1 MLAVT
6 KGNRLQKVPLRQYI
20 PLLVHYL
27 KPLWFRV
34 TLLAVIMFS
43 GIGLSLLN
51 PQIMRYFI
59 DTAKA
64 GGALRNLFIA
74 GGLFLGVAIFGQVI
88 MLISSYLGQ
97 DVGWRVTNRMREDLA
112 FHCLKLDMSFHH
124 QYTPG
129 EMVERVDGDTTALSN
144 FFSEFVLQVIGNTFL
159 LIGVLVMLSREDWR
173 LGVVLTAFVIVAF
186 VICNVVRSV
195 AVPAYTAEREGY
207 AKLYGFIEERLVG
220 IEDIRTNGGNAYT
233 MDRFYDVNSDAY
245 GRVLRAQI
253 MGEIVRA
260 TTTIM
265 FAIGLAISMG
275 MCIYI
280 FREGTFTIGTVML
293 VIYYTS
299 MFRGPLDQIGRQLND
314 LQKAAAGLQRIEALQ
329 RTTPQIQDGTET
341 LPASGA
347 ISIDFDEVTFNYTEG
362 EPVLKKISFNLA
374 PGKILGLL
382 GRTGSGKTTMTRLLF
397 RFYEPNMGEI
407 RLGGMPIMRVQQ
419 DSLRQNVGLV
429 TQDVQ
434 LFYAS
439 VRDNITLFNPEITDS
454 QIIEVIEDLGLS
466 AWYAS
471 LPDGLDTMI
480 AAGGL
485 SAGEAQLLAFAR
497 VFLKDPGIIILDEPS
512 SRLDPATE
520 QQIDRAVQKLLH
532 NRTGIII
539 AHRLGTVERVNE
551 IMILEDGEI
560 QEHGEREHLVGDPN
574 SRFSQLLK
582 TGLEEVIV

>member
-1 MLAVT
+1 MQ
-6 KGNRLQKVPLRQYI
+6 RVPLRQYVS
-20 PLLVHYL
+20 LLTYYL

-34 TLLAVIMFS
+34 TLLAIFMFG
-43 GIGLSLLN
+43 GIGLSLLS
-51 PQIMRYFI
+51 PQIIRYFI
-59 DTAKA
+59 DTAQA
-64 GGALRNLFIA
+64 GGALRNLIIA
-74 GGLFLGVAIFGQVI
+74 GGLFLVVGIFGQIV
-88 MLISSYLGQ
+88 MLVNSYLGQ
-97 DVGWRVTNRMREDLA
+97 DVGWRATNRMRGDLA
-112 FHCLKLDMSFHH
+112 FHCLNLDMSFHQ

-144 FFSEFVLQVIGNTFL
+144 FFSEFVLQVIGSTFF
-159 LIGVLVMLSREDWR
+159 LIGVLIVVSREDWR
-173 LGVVLTAFVIVAF
+173 VGIALTAFVIIAF
-186 VICNVVRSV
+186 VIYNLIRSI

-207 AKLYGFIEERLVG
+207 SKLYGFIEERLIG

-245 GRVLRAQI
+245 QRVLRSEI
-253 MGEIVRA
+253 MGEIVQA
-260 TTTIM
+260 TTRIM

-275 MCIYI
+275 MGIYLY
-280 FREGTFTIGTVML
+280 RDGTFTIGTAFM
-293 VIYYTS
+293 VIHYTS
-299 MFRGPLDQIGRQLND
+299 LLRHPLDQISRQLND
-314 LQKAAAGLQRIEALQ
+314 LQRATAGLKRIEALQ
-329 RTTPQIQDGTET
+329 RTTSHIQDGTET

-347 ISIDFDEVTFNYTEG
+347 ISIEFDEVTFNYNEG

-374 PGKILGLL
+374 PGKVLGLL

-397 RFYEPNMGEI
+397 RFYDPNIGEI
-407 RLGGMPIMRVQQ
+407 RLGGMPIMKVQL

-439 VRDNITLFNPEITDS
+439 VRDNITLFNPTIADS
-454 QIIEVIEDLGLS
+454 QILAVIEDLGLS
-466 AWYAS
+466 EWYES
-471 LPDGLDTMI
+471 LSDGLDTVI
-480 AAGGL
+480 ASGGV

-497 VFLKDPGIIILDEPS
+497 IFLKDPGIIILDEPS

-520 QQIDRAVQKLLH
+520 QQIDRAVQKLLR

>member
-1 MLAVT
+1 MQ
-6 KGNRLQKVPLRQYI
+6 RVPLRQYAS
-20 PLLVHYL
+20 LLTHYL

-34 TLLAVIMFS
+34 ILLAIFIFG
-43 GIGLSLLN
+43 GIGLSLFS
-51 PQIMRYFI
+51 PQILRYFI
-59 DTAKA
+59 DTAEA
-64 GGALRNLFIA
+64 DGALRNLLIA
-74 GGLFLGVAIFGQVI
+74 GGLFLAVGVFGQVVA
-88 MLISSYLGQ
+88 LINSYLGQ

-112 FHCLKLDMSFHH
+112 FRCLNLDMSFHQ

-159 LIGVLVMLSREDWR
+159 LIGVLIVLFREDWR
-173 LGVVLTAFVIVAF
+173 VGVVLTAFVIIAF
-186 VICNVVRSV
+186 VICNLIRSV
-195 AVPAYTAEREGY
+195 AITAYTAEREGY
-207 AKLYGFIEERLVG
+207 AKLYGFIEERLIA

-245 GRVLRAQI
+245 RRVLRSQI
-253 MGEIVRA
+253 MGEIVQA
-260 TTTIM
+260 TTRIM

-275 MCIYI
+275 MGIYL
-280 FREGTFTIGTVML
+280 FREGTFTMGTVFM
-293 VIYYTS
+293 VVYYTA
-299 MFRGPLDQIGRQLND
+299 MFRQPLDQIGRQLND
-314 LQKAAAGLQRIEALQ
+314 LQKATAGLKRIEALQ
-329 RTTPQIQDGTET
+329 RTTSHIQDGTET

-347 ISIDFDEVTFNYTEG
+347 ISIEFDEVTFNYNEG

-374 PGKILGLL
+374 PGKVLGLL
-382 GRTGSGKTTMTRLLF
+382 GRTGSGKTTITRLLF
-397 RFYEPNMGEI
+397 RFYEPNIGAI
-407 RLGGMPIMRVQQ
+407 RLDGMPIMKVQL
-419 DSLRQNVGLV
+419 DNLRQHVGLV

-434 LFYAS
+434 LFYAT
-439 VRDNITLFNPEITDS
+439 VRDNITLFNSEITDS
-454 QIIEVIEDLGLS
+454 EILEVIENLGLS
-466 AWYAS
+466 AWYES
-471 LPDGLDTMI
+471 LSDGLDTVI
-480 AAGGL
+480 ASGGL

-520 QQIDRAVQKLLH
+520 QQIDRAVQKLLL

-560 QEHGEREHLVGDPN
+560 REHGEREHLAQDPN

>member
-1 MLAVT
+1 
-6 KGNRLQKVPLRQYI
+6 
-20 PLLVHYL
+20 
-27 KPLWFRV
+27 
-34 TLLAVIMFS
+34 MFG

-51 PQIMRYFI
+51 PQILRYFI

-64 GGALRNLFIA
+64 GGALRNLIIA
-74 GGLFLGVAIFGQVI
+74 GGLFLAVGIFGQVVA
-88 MLISSYLGQ
+88 LISSYLGQ
-97 DVGWRVTNRMREDLA
+97 DVGWRATNRMRGDLA
-112 FHCLKLDMSFHH
+112 FHCLKLDMSFHQ

-144 FFSEFVLQVIGNTFL
+144 FFSEFVLQVIGSTFF
-159 LIGVLVMLSREDWR
+159 LIGVLILVSREDWR
-173 LGVVLTAFVIVAF
+173 VGVVLTAFVIIAF
-186 VICNVVRSV
+186 VIYNLIRSV

-207 AKLYGFIEERLVG
+207 SKLYGFIEERLIG

-233 MDRFYDVNSDAY
+233 MNRFYDANSDAY
-245 GRVLRAQI
+245 RRVLRSEI
-253 MGEIVRA
+253 MGEVVQAITR
-260 TTTIM
+260 IM
-265 FAIGLAISMG
+265 FALGLAISMG
-275 MCIYI
+275 MGIYLY
-280 FREGTFTIGTVML
+280 REGVFTIGTVFMVVQYTAML
-293 VIYYTS
+293 
-299 MFRGPLDQIGRQLND
+299 RHPLDQISRQLND
-314 LQKAAAGLQRIEALQ
+314 LQRATAGLKRIEALQ
-329 RTTPQIQDGTET
+329 RIPSRIRDGTET

-347 ISIDFDEVTFNYTEG
+347 ISIEFDKVTFNYNEG

-374 PGKILGLL
+374 PGKVLGLL
-382 GRTGSGKTTMTRLLF
+382 GRTGSGKTTITRLLF
-397 RFYEPNMGEI
+397 RFYEPNVGEI
-407 RLGGMPIMRVQQ
+407 RLGGTPIMKVQL
-419 DSLRQNVGLV
+419 DSLRQHVGLV

-434 LFYAS
+434 LFYAT

-454 QIIEVIEDLGLS
+454 QILAVIEDLGLS
-466 AWYAS
+466 AWYES
-471 LPDGLDTMI
+471 LSNGLDTVI
-480 AAGGL
+480 ASGGL

-560 QEHGEREHLVGDPN
+560 REHGDREQLVKNPN
-574 SRFSQLLK
+574 SRFAQLLK